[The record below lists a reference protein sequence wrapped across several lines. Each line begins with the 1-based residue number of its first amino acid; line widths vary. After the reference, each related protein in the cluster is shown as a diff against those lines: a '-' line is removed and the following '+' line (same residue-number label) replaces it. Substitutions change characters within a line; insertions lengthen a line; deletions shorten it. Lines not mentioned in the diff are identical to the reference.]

1 MAVSARRR
9 WLRQL
14 IQLTHEQPVADV
26 VVAVA
31 DRVVRS
37 GAQASNGDL
46 PGDPGVLVGV
56 EDPPDGWGDPWLIGA
71 VHELL
76 VSSNE
81 RSARGAWYTPPEVV
95 GTLVAM
101 ALPDGQSPT
110 FIIDPTCGG
119 GAFLLAA
126 LDRMVAAG
134 RSPSDALS
142 CVGGMDIDAGAVEAT
157 RLAIEAWGR
166 LAGVSSESIE
176 RAQSSVQ
183 LGDQLEGWPSLWPQ
197 VGVVLGNP
205 PFATPLRGVALSSV
219 AQAARSERSDRLG
232 PYADLAAIH
241 LAVCVERVGP
251 GGRIAMVL
259 PQSILASRDT
269 ADLRRWIDD
278 VAPMH
283 DIWATKAAVFEA
295 SVRVWAPLLVRADG
309 SPTQDQVPTQTQSR
323 TLTQSREGS
332 WSMAAAAAIG
342 VPAVGITSTETLGS
356 LLTSATAG
364 FRDEFYALAEACVE
378 LAEVAKAGEAV
389 PDGFMRL
396 ATVGSLD
403 PLASW
408 WGRRPTKF
416 AKKQWHEPVI
426 DIGRV
431 EGSSS
436 AWLAQMQVPKVLL
449 PTQSRVFE
457 PFVDRAGIVAPATP
471 LLALFAEPEAI
482 DLIAAVLLAPP
493 VTAWAFARWF
503 GSAMSVDAIK
513 VAARD
518 LAHFPL
524 PPDRGAWAE
533 ATSLVAQSDGLDPE
547 DGVLLA
553 IEVGRIMNRAY
564 GADADVETWWLSRV
578 GALVPST
585 P

>member
-1 MAVSARRR
+1 M
-9 WLRQL
+9 L
-14 IQLTHEQPVADV
+14 D
-26 VVAVA
+26 
-31 DRVVRS
+31 
-37 GAQASNGDL
+37 
-46 PGDPGVLVGV
+46 GV
-56 EDPPDGWGDPWLIGA
+56 EDPPDGWRDPWLIGA
-71 VHELL
+71 AHEQL
-76 VSSNE
+76 VSGDE

-95 GTLVAM
+95 NTLVTMAM
-101 ALPDGQSPT
+101 PDSSSPM
-110 FIIDPTCGG
+110 FVVDPTCGG

-126 LDRMVAAG
+126 LDRMLATG
-134 RSPSDALS
+134 RSASDALS
-142 CVGGMDIDAGAVEAT
+142 RVGGMDIDLGAVEAT

-166 LAGVSSESIE
+166 LADASSDSIE
-176 RAQSSVQ
+176 RAQSRVQ
-183 LGDQLEGWPSLWPQ
+183 LGDQLEGWPSTWPP
-197 VGVVLGNP
+197 VDVVLGNP
-205 PFATPLRGVALSSV
+205 PFATPLRGVALSTV
-219 AQAARSERSDRLG
+219 AQAVRFERRDRLG

-241 LAVCVERVGP
+241 LAVCVERVSA

-259 PQSILASRDT
+259 PQSILAGRDT

-278 VAPMH
+278 IAPMH

-295 SVRVWAPLLVRADG
+295 SVRVWAPLLVRSEV
-309 SPTQDQVPTQTQSR
+309 SPAMNSTETPTPSAAPLETP
-323 TLTQSREGS
+323 GS

-342 VPAVGITSTETLGS
+342 VPAVRIASNETLGS

-378 LAEVAKAGEAV
+378 LADVADAGEGF

-426 DIGRV
+426 DISRV

-436 AWLAQMQVPKVLL
+436 AWLAQMRVSKVLL

-457 PFVDRAGIVAPATP
+457 PVVDRTGIVAPATP

-482 DLIAAVLLAPP
+482 DLVAAVLLAPP

-513 VAARD
+513 VAAKD
-518 LAHFPL
+518 LADFPL
-524 PPDRGAWAE
+524 PLDRGAWAE
-533 ATSLVAQSDGLDPE
+533 AASMVARSDGLEPD
-547 DGVLLA
+547 DGVLAA

-578 GALVPST
+578 GALVPSR